1 MSSPRTIRPNPGFDA
16 GILLLPPRWLGTVR
30 GGVIA
35 LAASAVLSAFLPT
48 PAVAAAVEPAP
59 HSPAEP
65 RQASA
70 ADVSAAQLSAAAEF
84 DQLAKAYDAFRLTV
98 YPEYALRR
106 GVKDRAGELTDT
118 SLAGVHKRRAGAATI
133 LESLREI
140 DVNALSPADKLDHAL
155 LVRELALSEDGFQFN
170 AWMMPVSGR
179 GGPHQEI
186 AQMGELATF
195 AALDD
200 YESYVKRLLGVPGML
215 LGTEEVMRAGLRDGV
230 LPPKVTVLQV
240 PAQIEAVRR
249 GLRDALRRPFDAMPR
264 SIGAEDRARLL
275 ADFEATLPK
284 IDVALA
290 LFATFV
296 REEYVPACRES
307 IGASDMKDGRAWYE
321 HQLKVHTTTDRT
333 AEAIHATG
341 LAEVARI
348 RAEMMQVIAR
358 TDWHAADPARAALD
372 EDARFAAFIG
382 YLRTDPRFYCTSA
395 DELLARYREVCK
407 RIDPKLPALFKTLPR
422 LTYGVRE
429 IPRFM
434 APAQTTAYY
443 QPGSPERGE
452 PGYFYANTYA
462 LEQRPTYEFVP
473 LSLHEAVPGHHFQIA
488 LAQELEGVREFR
500 KDLDS
505 TAYTE
510 GWALYA
516 ERLGIEMGLFGDPY
530 DDFGRLLYEMW
541 RATRLVVDTGIHAF
555 GWSRERAIEYMRTNT
570 ALSELNIVNEVDRY
584 IGWPGQATGY
594 KIGELEI
601 RALRAK
607 AEDAL
612 GKDFDI
618 RLFHDAILL
627 EGPLP
632 LDVLAQKI
640 DAWIE
645 AEKAKRK

>member
-1 MSSPRTIRPNPGFDA
+1 
-16 GILLLPPRWLGTVR
+16 
-30 GGVIA
+30 
-35 LAASAVLSAFLPT
+35 
-48 PAVAAAVEPAP
+48 
-59 HSPAEP
+59 
-65 RQASA
+65 
-70 ADVSAAQLSAAAEF
+70 
-84 DQLAKAYDAFRLTV
+84 
-98 YPEYALRR
+98 
-106 GVKDRAGELTDT
+106 
-118 SLAGVHKRRAGAATI
+118 
-133 LESLREI
+133 
-140 DVNALSPADKLDHAL
+140 
-155 LVRELALSEDGFQFN
+155 
-170 AWMMPVSGR
+170 
-179 GGPHQEI
+179 
-186 AQMGELATF
+186 
-195 AALDD
+195 
-200 YESYVKRLLGVPGML
+200 
-215 LGTEEVMRAGLRDGV
+215 
-230 LPPKVTVLQV
+230 VTMVQV
-240 PAQIEAVRR
+240 PAQIAAARR
-249 GLRDALRRPFDAMPR
+249 GLRDALRKPFMSLPP
-264 SIGAEDRARLL
+264 SVTAEERAALL
-275 ADFEATLPK
+275 ARFERALEPIDTALVLFEVFVRDEYLPK
-284 IDVALA
+284 
-290 LFATFV
+290 
-296 REEYVPACRES
+296 CRDS
-307 IGASDMKDGRAWYE
+307 IGASDMKDGKEWYA
-321 HQLKVHTTTDRT
+321 HQLRVHTTTDHG
-333 AEAIHATG
+333 AQDIHETG

-348 RAEMMQVIAR
+348 RAEMMRVIAR

-372 EDARFAAFIG
+372 EDARFAAFIA
-382 YLRTDPRFYCTSA
+382 YLRTDPRFYTKSA
-395 DELLARYREVCK
+395 EELLARYREVCK

-607 AEDAL
+607 TEDAL

-645 AEKAKRK
+645 GEKAKRK